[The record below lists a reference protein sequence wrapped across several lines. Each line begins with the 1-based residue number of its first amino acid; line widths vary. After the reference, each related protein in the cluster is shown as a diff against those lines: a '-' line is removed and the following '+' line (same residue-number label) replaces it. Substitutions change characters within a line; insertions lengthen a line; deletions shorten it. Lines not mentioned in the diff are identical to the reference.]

1 MQWSMQYAQY
11 AHYIKTT
18 NKQNL
23 MDKCLFAD
31 ESFIKE
37 ILRDY
42 ASPLGAKRL
51 EDQIKNYE
59 RW

>member
-1 MQWSMQYAQY
+1 MQWSMQHAQY

-18 NKQNL
+18 NKQYI

-42 ASPLGAKRL
+42 TSATGGQKTRRS
-51 EDQIKNYE
+51 N
-59 RW
+59 